1 MSTITNPKFQVYKS
15 GSEYRYRLRAR
26 NGEIILHGEGY
37 TTKQNCLNGIAS
49 VKNNAP
55 YDSRY
60 DRKVATNLQYYFVLK
75 ASNGE
80 PIGVSETYTT
90 TSARDNGIE
99 SVKSTA
105 PTAPIEDLTI

>member
-1 MSTITNPKFQVYKS
+1 MSTVTNPKFQIYRS

-37 TTKQNCLNGIAS
+37 TTKQSCLNGIDS
-49 VKNNAP
+49 VKRNAP
-55 YDSRY
+55 YDRRY
-60 DRKVATNLQYYFVLK
+60 ERKVATNGQYYFVLK

-90 TSARDNGIE
+90 TAARENGIAA
-99 SVKSTA
+99 VKSVA
-105 PTAPIEDLTI
+105 PTAPTEDLT